1 MLGKITVLS
10 VEDDVVSVE
19 LPQDVIPS
27 MMSEDNKIVEQIIKV
42 LRKFILS
49 K

>member
-27 MMSEDNKIVEQIIKV
+27 MMSEYNKIVEQIIKV
-42 LRKFILS
+42 FRKFMLS